1 MGPRAWRL
9 FQDGAGDAAWNMSVD
24 EALLLEACAAPPA
37 LRLYAWREPS
47 VSLGLRQA
55 EPAWLDRCKAL
66 GVPVVRRVTG
76 GGAVLHAGDLTYS
89 VVAPLDA
96 PELPRDL
103 AGSYE
108 WIRARLI
115 RGLELA
121 GLAAERSRA
130 RAGADRLELC
140 FAGATGYEVELDGEK
155 LVGSAQRRGGR
166 AFLQHGSIRLAD
178 DTVLYR
184 AISGDSPRAPKPAR
198 LDPEALRIALAASFA
213 EALGHPLAL
222 AELSAREH
230 EIALERSSA
239 RRQRPLLAPPLA
251 LSRRPRLAD
260 RQT

>member
-9 FQDGAGDAAWNMSVD
+9 FQDGPGDAAWNMSVD
-24 EALLLEACAAPPA
+24 EALLLGAPDAPPA
-37 LRLYAWREPS
+37 LRLYTWREPS

-55 EPAWLDRCKAL
+55 EPPWLERCEAL

-89 VVAPLDA
+89 VVAPLAA
-96 PELPRDL
+96 PELPGDL
-103 AGSYE
+103 RGSYE

-121 GLAAERSRA
+121 GLAAERSSA

-178 DTVLYR
+178 DSVLYR
-184 AISGDSPRAPKPAR
+184 AIAGESPRAPKPPQI
-198 LDPEALRIALAASFA
+198 DPEALRLALVASFA
-213 EALGHPLAL
+213 EALRHPLAL

-230 EIALERSSA
+230 GIAVERTSV
-239 RRQRPLLAPPLA
+239 RRRRPLLAPPLA
-251 LSRRPRLAD
+251 LSRGPRVAD
-260 RQT
+260 TQT

>member
-24 EALLLEACAAPPA
+24 EALLLEAPDAPPA
-37 LRLYAWREPS
+37 LRLYGWREPS
-47 VSLGLRQA
+47 VSLGLRQV

-89 VVAPLDA
+89 VVSPLAA

-103 AGSYE
+103 RGSYE

-130 RAGADRLELC
+130 EPGADRLELC

-155 LVGSAQRRGGR
+155 LVGSAQRRGAR
-166 AFLQHGSIRLAD
+166 AFLQHGSIRLSD

-184 AISGDSPRAPKPAR
+184 ALTGAAPRAPKPAE
-198 LDPEALRIALAASFA
+198 LDPEALRLALAASFA
-213 EALGHPLAL
+213 ETLGHPLAL

-230 EIALERSSA
+230 EIALERSAA

-251 LSRRPRLAD
+251 LRRRLRPAD